1 MASGGKDNPI
11 LNERDCSKHK
21 CPAQENSSGQSTSER
36 SKEHLLVPASQLL
49 MPPQRIRSNSLR
61 EESPEEQHKFMNLI
75 THGQRGRMEDQCC
88 ILDPSRSTPCSPLHA
103 DGQQVENPETFFDL
117 LAHTQSHRLDD
128 QRVSLPS
135 LPGLQKESNTSNGDS
150 NYLCYMVSKVQDS
163 RLNDQRC
170 SLPEIQKSTSS
181 LKPSCSTSYIPS
193 SDKQHLNDKDKAPA
207 KQALSEADLEDFFSL
222 VSHSQGGRLD
232 EQRCVLNVSPQTTT
246 KHQLGQSKV
255 PQDSEQF
262 FSLLSN
268 VQSRRLDDQRISLPS
283 LPGIQNGGSTSLT
296 SAETDAN
303 YLCYLVSKVQGGR
316 MDEQRCSAP
325 QILKN
330 LGTPSPQCKDVTSE
344 TTVKPLQRQRSGS
357 FKSDCYWQDLCPVEQ
372 EQLLK
377 MLKHAQSGRMEEQ
390 RCSLQPSQSNPVSP
404 TYNGNALN
412 YVSIDEQTDAFRKT
426 ASSRKPD
433 DQHIDHSAPAH
444 KSEKSK
450 TKDKVRNS
458 KTDILVSPPQITVDK
473 GTPDTSRK
481 YCPRSTSETQWPHLD
496 SSSALA
502 LPKSASFTPETEFQQ
517 DPPSSAQLTLKV
529 SMSITPPPGP
539 NYNYQIPEVFLTLGS
554 PGESVNIPLS
564 PVFGRPLSLD
574 LNLTPK
580 KDGKS
585 KHCSPSRASPRKARS
600 RPSSPYREAPTKV
613 NLVTSCPNIQ
623 EQLLTSVI
631 IPKEDTSL
639 TEKLPT
645 VQLQKGKAQGR
656 QQAAATLGKE
666 KAEQKKG
673 KGGGKKDKKK

>member
-600 RPSSPYREAPTKV
+600 RPSSPYREAPTK
-613 NLVTSCPNIQ
+613 
-623 EQLLTSVI
+623 
-631 IPKEDTSL
+631 EDTSL